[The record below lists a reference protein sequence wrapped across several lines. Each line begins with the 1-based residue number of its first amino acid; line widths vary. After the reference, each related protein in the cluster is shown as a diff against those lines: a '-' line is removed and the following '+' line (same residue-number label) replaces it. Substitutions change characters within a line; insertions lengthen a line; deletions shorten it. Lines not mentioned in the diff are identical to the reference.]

1 MKTFYENPEMEV
13 IAFECEDIITTSG
26 LGDLVQD
33 EDNFGG
39 DAGGGALH

>member
-26 LGDLVQD
+26 IVDKVET
-33 EDNFGG
+33 EDDFN
-39 DAGGGALH
+39 GGAIH